1 MEPESGAV
9 RLAKVPS
16 TPENQAAGVLA
27 ALDGAAASLADVG
40 AIIHGTTVTTNALLE
55 RKLSRTG
62 LITTRGFRDILEL
75 GRRTRPRPYG
85 LTGSFTPLIPRELR
99 FEVPERMDAAG
110 EVLVPLDEAAVR
122 AALERLRAAD
132 CDSLVIHFLHSYKNP
147 AHEERALAI
156 ARECWPE
163 GPCHGGARDPCRVPR
178 VRAGRRGGGE
188 RLRPAAAAPLSR
200 PLAGLALE
208 ARLCARAAG
217 DPGQWRQRLRPL
229 GGGEG
234 GKHGALGA
242 GVGRHGRRCHR
253 SCRRCRAPDHLR
265 YRRHQRRRGPGAG
278 RGAGGQRRDGT

>member
-1 MEPESGAV
+1 MSGAVVGVDVGGTFTDLILMEPESGAV

-16 TPENQAAGVLA
+16 TPANQAAGVLA
-27 ALDGAAASLADVG
+27 ALDGAAASLAEVG

-99 FEVPERMDAAG
+99 VEVPERMDAAG

-122 AALERLRAAD
+122 AALEQLQTAG

-163 GPCHGGARDPCRVPR
+163 GHVT
-178 VRAGRRGGGE
+178 AGHAILAEFREFE
-188 RLRPAAAAPLSR
+188 R
-200 PLAGLALE
+200 
-208 ARLCARAAG
+208 
-217 DPGQWRQRLRPL
+217 
-229 GGGEG
+229 
-234 GKHGALGA
+234 GAL
-242 GVGRHGRRCHR
+242 
-253 SCRRCRAPDHLR
+253 
-265 YRRHQRRRGPGAG
+265 RRR
-278 RGAGGQRRDGT
+278 